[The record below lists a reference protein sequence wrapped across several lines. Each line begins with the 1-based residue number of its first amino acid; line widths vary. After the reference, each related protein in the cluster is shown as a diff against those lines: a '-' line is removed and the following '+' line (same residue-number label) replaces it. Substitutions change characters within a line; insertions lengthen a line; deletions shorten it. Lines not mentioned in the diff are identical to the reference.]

1 VDEKAPTK
9 IELSNTEF
17 ITAISHYYRGEVSR
31 ANVWRTRLDVTTNWA
46 IITTAAF
53 LSFSF
58 GSEKIP
64 HFALILATMFVLFF
78 LIIETR
84 RYKYFDLW
92 RWRVALLN
100 ENFFAPIISPG
111 LEPLQQNWR
120 ELLSEE
126 MQKSQFKMTFA
137 EAFGRRL
144 RRNYGWIF
152 LVLGSCWVT
161 KVSIHPTPLE
171 EFSLSAIIERAA
183 VFHIIP
189 GWIVLSVGVLFNGL
203 LLLMAVVSLR
213 KRKEAVR
220 IYPAGKSK
228 FQLLNL

>member
-1 VDEKAPTK
+1 
-9 IELSNTEF
+9 
-17 ITAISHYYRGEVSR
+17 
-31 ANVWRTRLDVTTNWA
+31 
-46 IITTAAF
+46 
-53 LSFSF
+53 
-58 GSEKIP
+58 
-64 HFALILATMFVLFF
+64 
-78 LIIETR
+78 
-84 RYKYFDLW
+84 
-92 RWRVALLN
+92 
-100 ENFFAPIISPG
+100 
-111 LEPLQQNWR
+111 
-120 ELLSEE
+120 
-126 MQKSQFKMTFA
+126 MTFA

-171 EFSLSAIIERAA
+171 EFSFSAIIERAA
-183 VFHIIP
+183 IFHIIP
-189 GWIVLSVGVLFNGL
+189 GWIVLSVGVLFNGF

>member
-1 VDEKAPTK
+1 VDDKASPK
-9 IELSNTEF
+9 IELNSAEF

-31 ANVWRTRLDVTTNWA
+31 ANVWRMRLDVTTNWA

-64 HFALILATMFVLFF
+64 HFALILATIFVLFF
-78 LIIETR
+78 LIIEAR

-120 ELLSEE
+120 ELLGEE
-126 MQKSQFKMTFA
+126 MQKSRFKMTFS

-144 RRNYGWIF
+144 RRNYSWIF
-152 LVLGSCWVT
+152 LVLGFCWIT
-161 KVSIHPTPLE
+161 KISIHPTPLE
-171 EFSLSAIIERAA
+171 EFSFSTIIERAA

-203 LLLMAVVSLR
+203 LLLMTVISLR
-213 KRKEAVR
+213 RREEAVR

>member
-1 VDEKAPTK
+1 MEDKAPAK
-9 IELSNTEF
+9 IDLSDTGF

-31 ANVWRTRLDVTTNWA
+31 SNVWRTRLDVTTNWA

-64 HFALILATMFVLFF
+64 HFTLILATIFVLFF
-78 LIIETR
+78 LIIEAR

-100 ENFFAPIISPG
+100 ENFYAPIISPG

-120 ELLSEE
+120 KLLSEE
-126 MQKSQFKMTFA
+126 MQTSQFKMTFT

-144 RRNYGWIF
+144 RRNYSWIF
-152 LVLGSCWVT
+152 LVLGFSWIT
-161 KVSIHPTPLE
+161 KVSIHPTPLDP
-171 EFSLSAIIERAA
+171 FSFSKFIDRAA
-183 VFHIIP
+183 IFHIAP
-189 GWIVLSVGVLFNGL
+189 GWLVLSIGLFFNGL
-203 LLLMAVVSLR
+203 LFLIALTSL
-213 KRKEAVR
+213 KRREEAVT

-228 FQLLNL
+228 MKWLNI

>member
-1 VDEKAPTK
+1 MDDKTPKK
-9 IELSNTEF
+9 IELNNTEL

-31 ANVWRTRLDVTTNWA
+31 ANVWRMRLDVTTNWA

-64 HFALILATMFVLFF
+64 HFALILATIFVLFF
-78 LIIETR
+78 LIIEAR

-111 LEPLQQNWR
+111 LEPLQENWR

-144 RRNYGWIF
+144 RRNYSWIF
-152 LVLGSCWVT
+152 LILGLCWVT

-171 EFSLSAIIERAA
+171 QFSFS
-183 VFHIIP
+183 F
-189 GWIVLSVGVLFNGL
+189 S
-203 LLLMAVVSLR
+203 
-213 KRKEAVR
+213 
-220 IYPAGKSK
+220 
-228 FQLLNL
+228 

>member
-1 VDEKAPTK
+1 MDDKAPTK
-9 IELSNTEF
+9 IELNNTEF

-31 ANVWRTRLDVTTNWA
+31 SNVWRTRLDVTTNWA

-64 HFALILATMFVLFF
+64 HFALILATIFVLFF
-78 LIIETR
+78 LIIEAR
-84 RYKYFDLW
+84 RYKYFDLCLC
-92 RWRVALLN
+92 RVALLN
-100 ENFFAPIISPG
+100 ENFFAPIIYPG

-120 ELLSEE
+120 ELLSKE
-126 MQKSQFKMTFA
+126 MQHSQFKMTFA

-171 EFSLSAIIERAA
+171 EFSFSVIIERAA
-183 VFHIIP
+183 IFHIIP
-189 GWIVLSVGVLFNGL
+189 GWIVLSVGVLFNGF
-203 LLLMAVVSLR
+203 LLLMAVISLK

-228 FQLLNL
+228 FQLLNF